1 MWWIGLVVIVGVV
14 VSLAFMLDWDSE
26 GGGCGGCLL
35 LIVVVV
41 LGFTIFTGA
50 H

>member
-1 MWWIGLVVIVGVV
+1 MVVIVGVV
-14 VSLAFMLDWDSE
+14 VSLALMTDWDSE

-41 LGFTIFTGA
+41 LAFVVFTGA

>member
-1 MWWIGLVVIVGVV
+1 MVVIVGVV
-14 VSLAFMLDWDSE
+14 VALAFMADWDSE
-26 GGGCGGCLL
+26 GGCLL

-41 LGFTIFTGA
+41 LAFVIWTGA